1 MVRSMSTNSEV
12 IEFETK
18 VRAAGITIADV
29 LREAGVDRS
38 LWTRWKN
45 GTTTPRL
52 DNWRSVER
60 AAAKLMPS
68 RRKVGA

>member
-1 MVRSMSTNSEV
+1 MVPCMSTNSE
-12 IEFETK
+12 ILEFETK
-18 VRAAGITIADV
+18 VRSAGITIADV

-60 AAAKLMPS
+60 AAAKLT
-68 RRKVGA
+68 RGHRKVSA